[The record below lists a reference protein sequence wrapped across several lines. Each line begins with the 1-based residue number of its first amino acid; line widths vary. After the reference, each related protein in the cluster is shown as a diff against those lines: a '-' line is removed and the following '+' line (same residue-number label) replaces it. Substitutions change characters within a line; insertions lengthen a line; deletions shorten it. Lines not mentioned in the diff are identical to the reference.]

1 MAFEAITTQ
10 EQFNEAIRER
20 LNREKEKYSGFE
32 EYKEKAEAYDGLKEK
47 SDGFEV
53 TIAELNKAI
62 DGDEETPGYKKQ
74 IEELN
79 GKVKKY
85 EIHELK
91 TKIARECGIP
101 SELADRLTG
110 KDEKEL
116 KEDAES
122 MSKILKAGRKPQP
135 LASDDPDKIDKK
147 RAAMKSMLA
156 GLKGED

>member
-10 EQFNEAIRER
+10 EQFDEAIRER

-32 EYKEKAEAYDGLKEK
+32 EYKKKAEDYDGLKEK
-47 SDGFEV
+47 SDVFEV

-85 EIHELK
+85 EIPETRKL
-91 TKIARECGIP
+91 
-101 SELADRLTG
+101 G
-110 KDEKEL
+110 KEEKEIIFTF
-116 KEDAES
+116 
-122 MSKILKAGRKPQP
+122 MSGFALSGHIYNEGGSR
-135 LASDDPDKIDKK
+135 DGKK
-147 RAAMKSMLA
+147 QWK
-156 GLKGED
+156 